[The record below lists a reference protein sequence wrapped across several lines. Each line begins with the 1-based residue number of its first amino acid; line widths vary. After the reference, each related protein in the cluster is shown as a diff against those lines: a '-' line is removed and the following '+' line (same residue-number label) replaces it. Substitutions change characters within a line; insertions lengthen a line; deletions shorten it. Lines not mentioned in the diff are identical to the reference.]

1 MSDELPPLS
10 PDYIAR
16 LGRGEVIIEPRPEP
30 GSDLPRVTI
39 LAVIEAPSE
48 RVWRLIDDVNNYHR
62 NLAGV
67 KRARE
72 LSRDGERVMVEATI
86 GVPFPL
92 KDLTS
97 TSESLHQDLGDGRY
111 RRSWKMVKGDYKANS
126 GSWDIVPFEGDR
138 NRTLIVYQVFAVPK
152 IPIPKKLQQM
162 AQKKAGPK
170 MVEQLRKLC
179 R

>member
-48 RVWRLIDDVNNYHR
+48 RVWRLIDDVNNSHR

>member
-1 MSDELPPLS
+1 MSDELPALS
-10 PDYIAR
+10 PDQIAR
-16 LGRGEVIIEPRPEP
+16 LGRGEIIIEPKPEP

-39 LAVIEAPSE
+39 MAVIEAPSA
-48 RVWRLIDDVNNYHR
+48 RVWRLIDDVPNYHK

-72 LSRDGERVMVEATI
+72 LSRDGEKVRVEATI

-92 KDLTS
+92 KDITATS
-97 TSESLHQDLGDGRY
+97 DSLHQDLGEGRY
-111 RRSWKMVKGDYKANS
+111 RRSWKMVHGDYKANS
-126 GSWDIVPFEGDR
+126 GSWDIVPFEGNED
-138 NRTLIVYQVFAVPK
+138 RTLIIYQVFAVPK
-152 IPIPKKLQQM
+152 MRIPKKIQEL

>member
-1 MSDELPPLS
+1 MSDELPALT
-10 PDYIAR
+10 PDQIAR
-16 LGRGEVIIEPRPEP
+16 LGRGEIIIEPKPEP
-30 GSDLPRVTI
+30 GSDLPRVSIT
-39 LAVIEAPSE
+39 AVIEAPSE

-72 LSRDGERVMVEATI
+72 LSREGERVMVEATI

-92 KDLTS
+92 KDMTS
-97 TSESLHQDLGDGRY
+97 TSESLHQDLGEGRY
-111 RRSWKMVKGDYKANS
+111 RRTWNMVHGDYKANS
-126 GSWDIVPFEGDR
+126 GSWDMLPFEGDA
-138 NRTLIVYQVFAVPK
+138 NRTLLIYQVFAVPK
-152 IPIPKKLQQM
+152 MRIPKKLQEM

-170 MVEQLRKLC
+170 MVEQLRKRC